1 MLAQR
6 IGLLA
11 LVATFAGCGPVSV
24 ATDSSVPVPLV
35 DPMPIAVGIYYS
47 EDFSKAAHS
56 EERWGT
62 DWKVDLGPYHVR
74 MAEKLFA
81 SEFRDVTR
89 VEDLKSLPADPPYR
103 AIIEPRIEQYSFITP
118 RDTGAKY
125 FAVTIRYRLNVYAP
139 NGVLADSLTFTGYG
153 SNGSGNGMTSTGPM
167 VLATKAAM
175 RDAAAKFL
183 VQFPEQ
189 DVAKKMLAG
198 QPLIE
203 KRRRSQFRPA
213 SQARLARRRRLR
225 SPAHDSAPIESVPI
239 LDPTPEGAAP
249 TPTTATPPAASSEST
264 TTAPPTPAAVPNQHQ
279 QIRKRSQSPRRRTRH
294 QHPRRPRP
302 NRQRFRHS
310 KRLSRPVRAL
320 SCGRRRFP
328 CNARRSYRRG
338 FRRRSAAENV
348 RA

>member
-1 MLAQR
+1 MRATRALAFTGQVA
-6 IGLLA
+6 LLT
-11 LVATFAGCGPVSV
+11 LVAMFAGCGPVSV
-24 ATDSSVPVPLV
+24 ATESAVPVPLV
-35 DPMPIAVGIYYS
+35 EPMPIVVGIYYS

-81 SEFRDVTR
+81 SEFRETTR

-153 SNGSGNGMTSTGPM
+153 SNASGNGMTSTGPM

-189 DVAKKMLAG
+189 DVAKKLLAG

-203 KRRRSQFRPA
+203 A
-213 SQARLARRRRLR
+213 SQVAVQTGAGTAMGAAGAA
-225 SPAHDSAPIESVPI
+225 PVTPVNDGAPIESVPI

-249 TPTTATPPAASSEST
+249 PPATAAPPSPAAGMPPAADSE
-264 TTAPPTPAAVPNQHQ
+264 PTPTVPETEPESVPEDGTPVPATPTPESPKISPQ
-279 QIRKRSQSPRRRTRH
+279 QTTQPPRQGAQLRT
-294 QHPRRPRP
+294 
-302 NRQRFRHS
+302 
-310 KRLSRPVRAL
+310 
-320 SCGRRRFP
+320 
-328 CNARRSYRRG
+328 
-338 FRRRSAAENV
+338 
-348 RA
+348 

>member
-1 MLAQR
+1 MRATR
-6 IGLLA
+6 A
-11 LVATFAGCGPVSV
+11 LVFAGRIALPVLVAIVAGCGPVNV
-24 ATDSSVPVPLV
+24 ATDSAVPVPLV
-35 DPMPIAVGIYYS
+35 EPMPIAVGIYYS
-47 EDFSKAAHS
+47 EDFSKAAHN

-62 DWKVDLGPYHVR
+62 
-74 MAEKLFA
+74 
-81 SEFRDVTR
+81 EFREVTR

-189 DVAKKMLAG
+189 DVAKKLLAG
-198 QPLIE
+198 QPLIDE
-203 KRRRSQFRPA
+203 APQVAVQTGQGNAPGGTPTA
-213 SQARLARRRRLR
+213 PV
-225 SPAHDSAPIESVPI
+225 SPPSDSAPIESVPI
-239 LDPTPEGAAP
+239 LDPTTEGAAP

-264 TTAPPTPAAVPNQHQ
+264 TSAPPTPAAGSESAPTPTETQPE
-279 QIRKRSQSPRRRTRH
+279 SAPATETPAPAPPESPKIQPPRQGPQLRT
-294 QHPRRPRP
+294 
-302 NRQRFRHS
+302 
-310 KRLSRPVRAL
+310 
-320 SCGRRRFP
+320 
-328 CNARRSYRRG
+328 
-338 FRRRSAAENV
+338 
-348 RA
+348 

>member
-1 MLAQR
+1 MRATR
-6 IGLLA
+6 A
-11 LVATFAGCGPVSV
+11 LVFAGRIALPVLVAIVAGCGPVNV
-24 ATDSSVPVPLV
+24 ATDSAVPVPLV

-81 SEFRDVTR
+81 SEFRETTR

-153 SNGSGNGMTSTGPM
+153 SNASGNGMTSTGPM

-189 DVAKKMLAG
+189 DVAKKLLAG

-203 KRRRSQFRPA
+203 A
-213 SQARLARRRRLR
+213 SQVAAQSGPANAAGATAAAPVTRQRWRADRVGADPRSDAGEHSADARRRHTAGAGYR
-225 SPAHDSAPIESVPI
+225 HSAGS
-239 LDPTPEGAAP
+239 
-249 TPTTATPPAASSEST
+249 
-264 TTAPPTPAAVPNQHQ
+264 
-279 QIRKRSQSPRRRTRH
+279 
-294 QHPRRPRP
+294 
-302 NRQRFRHS
+302 RFRIKANRS
-310 KRLSRPVRAL
+310 GNRA
-320 SCGRRRFP
+320 
-328 CNARRSYRRG
+328 
-338 FRRRSAAENV
+338 
-348 RA
+348 

>member
-6 IGLLA
+6 IGLLV
-11 LVATFAGCGPVSV
+11 LVVAVAGCGPVSI

-153 SNGSGNGMTSTGPM
+153 SNASGNGVTSTGPM

-198 QPLIE
+198 EPLVEAPQVAVQTGQP
-203 KRRRSQFRPA
+203 SAAGATPA
-213 SQARLARRRRLR
+213 A
-225 SPAHDSAPIESVPI
+225 PVTDSAAIESVPI
-239 LDPTPEGAAP
+239 LDPTPEGATP
-249 TPTTATPPAASSEST
+249 TPVAGTPPAAGSE
-264 TTAPPTPAAVPNQHQ
+264 PTPTDPETKPESAPTNETPAPTPPAPESPKISPQ
-279 QIRKRSQSPRRRTRH
+279 QTTQPPRQGTQLRT
-294 QHPRRPRP
+294 
-302 NRQRFRHS
+302 
-310 KRLSRPVRAL
+310 
-320 SCGRRRFP
+320 
-328 CNARRSYRRG
+328 
-338 FRRRSAAENV
+338 
-348 RA
+348 

>member
-1 MLAQR
+1 MRATR
-6 IGLLA
+6 A
-11 LVATFAGCGPVSV
+11 LVFAGRSTLPVLVAIVAGCGPVNV
-24 ATDSSVPVPLV
+24 ATDSAVPVALV
-35 DPMPIAVGIYYS
+35 EPMPIAVGIYYS
-47 EDFSKAAHS
+47 EDFSKAAHN

-81 SEFRDVTR
+81 SEFRETTR

-125 FAVTIRYRLNVYAP
+125 FAVTIRYRLNVYTP

-189 DVAKKMLAG
+189 DVAKKLLAG
-198 QPLIE
+198 QPLIDE
-203 KRRRSQFRPA
+203 APQVAVQTGQGNAPGA
-213 SQARLARRRRLR
+213 TPTAPV
-225 SPAHDSAPIESVPI
+225 SPPSGSAPIESVPI
-239 LDPTPEGAAP
+239 LDPTAEGAAP
-249 TPTTATPPAASSEST
+249 TPTTATPPAANSEST
-264 TTAPPTPAAVPNQHQ
+264 TTAPPTPAAGSESAPTPPETQPESAPAPETPAPVPESPKISPPQTTQ
-279 QIRKRSQSPRRRTRH
+279 PPRQGSQLRT
-294 QHPRRPRP
+294 
-302 NRQRFRHS
+302 
-310 KRLSRPVRAL
+310 
-320 SCGRRRFP
+320 
-328 CNARRSYRRG
+328 
-338 FRRRSAAENV
+338 
-348 RA
+348 